1 MSDSHGKFVWY
12 ELLTTDT
19 AAAEA
24 FYRGAMGW
32 SARQAGV
39 PNGPPYTL
47 FSVGEVGAAGML
59 ALPKAA
65 KDMGATP
72 HWTAYVAVDDVDA
85 YARKVTEA
93 GGRIYA
99 AATDIPTIGRFAVAA
114 DPHGADF
121 AIFKPLPGMRAP
133 AIAPDAIGHA
143 GWREL
148 MAGDLES
155 DFAFYSKLFGW
166 TKADAVDMGPMG
178 LYQLFAMGGTTIGGM
193 MTKPPTLPRPGW
205 NYYFNVAG
213 VNDSIAKVKAGGGQ
227 VVNGPH
233 QVPGGSWIVQC
244 RDPQGVKLSLVSAR
258 Q

>member
-1 MSDSHGKFVWY
+1 MADSNGRFVWY
-12 ELLTTDT
+12 ELLTTDM
-19 AAAEA
+19 AAAEK
-24 FYRGAMGW
+24 FYRGALGW
-32 SARQAGV
+32 SAREAGA
-39 PNGPPYTL
+39 PGQPYTL

-59 ALPKAA
+59 TLPKAA

-72 HWTAYVAVDDVDA
+72 HWTGYIAVDDVDA
-85 YARKVTEA
+85 YAGKATEA
-93 GGRIYA
+93 GGRLYA
-99 AATDIPTIGRFAVAA
+99 PPTDIPSIGRFAVMG

-121 AIFKPLPGMRAP
+121 VIFKPLPGMRAP

-148 MAGDLES
+148 MAGDLET

-166 TKADAVDMGPMG
+166 TKRDAVDMGPMG
-178 LYQLFAMGGTTIGGM
+178 PYQLFAWGGSTIGGM

-213 VNDSIAKVKAGGGQ
+213 VNDSIAKVKAGGGK

-233 QVPGGSWIVQC
+233 QAPGGSWIVQC
-244 RDPQGVKLSLVSAR
+244 LDPQGVMLALVSR
-258 Q
+258 NP